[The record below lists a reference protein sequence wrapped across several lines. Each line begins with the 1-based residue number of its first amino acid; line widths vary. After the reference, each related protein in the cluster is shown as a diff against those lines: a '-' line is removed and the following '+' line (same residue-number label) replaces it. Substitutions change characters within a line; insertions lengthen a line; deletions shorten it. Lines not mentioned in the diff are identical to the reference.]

1 MSLLSAS
8 HLLDQLLADGD
19 DFGFHALLSV
29 GCSPRVEGLA
39 VTGEVVA
46 GAGVRDDGCVLHLR
60 LWLSL
65 I

>member
-1 MSLLSAS
+1 MFDSYRFE
-8 HLLDQLLADGD
+8 QLLANGD
-19 DFGFHALLSV
+19 EFGFHALLSV
-29 GCSPRVEGLA
+29 GSSPRVVGLT

-46 GAGVRDDGCVLHLR
+46 GAGVRDDGCVLHLS